1 MITKRRSFVFR
12 FLPGLFLSGLLLL
25 SGCSQDDVSNVP
37 AGSRAIDFRA
47 QGGMSSL
54 KATTS
59 GLGNIQSFAVNAH
72 HSGAGWDADN
82 FLLHGTTV
90 YRGEGGNSWKYSP
103 TVYFPSEETGSVE
116 FFAYS
121 PSGTASVINEGLK
134 NANSLNQEIT
144 YKVPAPLAS
153 SSATFQEDLLVACTQ
168 VPPAGYTDPV
178 SLQFRHALS
187 RVQVRAAKTEALKEI
202 SIVITGLKLR
212 NLYSQGTLSLRSAL
226 SGWGH
231 NAGQAGTTVLWSGQ
245 SVLADYPYQLPESGV
260 FVGVD
265 SKLVTGADQGL
276 FVLPQTT
283 YGDPSQNLPVDDV
296 DKENGEFGLEVS
308 YSLNGS
314 ADDITY
320 LQFSDIA
327 ANDEDK
333 GVTFEI
339 GRQYILDL
347 TFGGG
352 SGGSGGTGDIT
363 LKPAISFGDF
373 PEVDGLGDP
382 LDVVAA
388 KPAVPPYWAASN
400 IYFQPDD
407 GEGGSA
413 TTGVLTFAESG
424 TDKQNYQGV
433 FFKWGSLIGVDPVT
447 VGDINANTYLFIPDD
462 DTPGKYHK
470 VKASE
475 VSTALNI
482 DNFRTAVAGWTGG
495 VTASTDWPLIPYVA
509 DAIADPTPVAWRD
522 FDALEGFSNSANY
535 AAFKGDIC
543 RYLSANRYGYNTIAI
558 LETTWKMPVSQMF
571 GDDTVYGTNYT
582 WTAGNSTSS
591 SNIDGALASD
601 FHYAT
606 YSYARGIAPEFPA
619 SGARSLYGDGYGNEF
634 PGYLLHVGSHGRYQS
649 SSPTVHMYS
658 LNFSSGTLTPAYIDG
673 RLNSLSVRCLRE

>member
-1 MITKRRSFVFR
+1 MITKRRNLVFR

-37 AGSRAIDFRA
+37 AGSRAIGFRA

-72 HSGAGWDADN
+72 HSEADWDADN

-103 TVYFPSEETGSVE
+103 TVYFPSEESGSVE

-121 PSGTASVINEGLK
+121 PSGTESIINEGLK
-134 NANSLNQEIT
+134 NANGSSQEIT

-153 SSATFQEDLLVACTQ
+153 SSTTFQEDLLVACTQ
-168 VPPAGYTDPV
+168 VSPAGYTDPV

-212 NLYSQGTLSLRSAL
+212 NLYSQGTLSLRTAL

-283 YGDPSQNLPVDDV
+283 KGDPSQNLPVDDV

-327 ANDEDK
+327 ANDEET

-400 IYFQPDD
+400 IYFRPDD

-424 TDKQNYQGV
+424 TAKQNYQGV
-433 FFKWGSLIGVDPVT
+433 FFQWGSLIGVDPVT
-447 VGDINANTYLFIPDD
+447 VGSINADTYLFIPDD

-470 VKASE
+470 VKIGE
-475 VSTALNI
+475 VSAASGI
-482 DNFRTAVAGWTGG
+482 DNFRDAVTGWTGG
-495 VTASTDWPLIPYVA
+495 VTATTDWPLIPHVSEA
-509 DAIADPTPVAWRD
+509 VTTGRD
-522 FDALEGFSNSANY
+522 FDALADFSNSTGY

-543 RYLSANRYGYNTIAI
+543 RYLSANRYGYNATAI
-558 LETTWKMPVSQMF
+558 LETTWKMPVSDMF
-571 GDDTVYGTNYT
+571 GNDNAYGTNYT
-582 WTAGNSTSS
+582 WTAGAGTSS
-591 SNIDGALASD
+591 SNVDGALASGL
-601 FHYAT
+601 HYVT
-606 YSYARGIAPEFPA
+606 YSHARGDAPEFPA
-619 SGARSLYGDGYGNEF
+619 SGYRGTMGPDPLGFLISVGFDGNYW
-634 PGYLLHVGSHGRYQS
+634 S
-649 SSPTVHMYS
+649 SSA
-658 LNFSSGTLTPAYIDG
+658 FSGTLAS
-673 RLNSLSVRCLRE
+673 RLIVGSGEVGTGAIQSRGEGLTVRCLRE